1 MRLVRWGTHG
11 ETVAFRDSI
20 KNRNVRR
27 VMVVS
32 TDIHMRRVALT
43 FSSVFRHAEI
53 QILYCAVPSALSSV
67 QKDHWWTR
75 SADRRYV
82 IRELIKL
89 AGYSVILSFPDWLVR
104 QVMGGE

>member
-1 MRLVRWGTHG
+1 
-11 ETVAFRDSI
+11 
-20 KNRNVRR
+20 
-27 VMVVS
+27 MVVS

-43 FSSVFRHAEI
+43 FSSVFRRAET
-53 QILYCAVPSALSSV
+53 QILFCAVPSALSSV

-82 IRELIKL
+82 VRELIKL
-89 AGYSVILSFPDWLVR
+89 AGYRVILSFPDWLVR